1 MSEYSL
7 TLIAYKCFVCEQVPA
22 HGTDMNLYHKN
33 FLCWQLYRDV
43 FYDGIPD
50 SCYSCWRTENNCFHG
65 HKTSQLLRKKQI
77 DDKVTCTLSSLLC
90 CRLREGYL
98 IKRANIRDDV
108 LEINFALLWKTNVSL
123 EYLVTCPWSSKSL
136 SQSNVI
142 QYTITIEGRIK
153 DNNYLKCRIVQLD
166 QCGIDKT

>member
-1 MSEYSL
+1 
-7 TLIAYKCFVCEQVPA
+7 
-22 HGTDMNLYHKN
+22 MNLYHRN

-43 FYDGIPD
+43 PYDSTPD
-50 SCYSCWRTENNCFHG
+50 SHNCWRTENNCFDG
-65 HKTSQLLRKKQI
+65 HKIDQLLRKKQI

-108 LEINFALLWKTNVSL
+108 LEIYFVLLWKSNVSL

-136 SQSNVI
+136 SQSNVM
-142 QYTITIEGRIK
+142 QYVITIEGEFTIFYAK
-153 DNNYLKCRIVQLD
+153 FDSTGYQ
-166 QCGIDKT
+166 QSFPS